1 MLTKILTALV
11 ATTMLMTAL
20 ATPSFAR
27 GHDADC
33 VGQFSHQAQPYCAN

>member
-20 ATPSFAR
+20 GTSPSFAGGR
-27 GHDADC
+27 DC
-33 VGQFSHQAQPYCAN
+33 VGQFSHQAQAY